1 MSRLHMRDRRI
12 DAFMSPKPPFVA
24 PDEDV
29 RNAARTMREHGVN
42 HLLVMDGDRLV
53 GVLDETELDL
63 LGRVGTRGSCKDAV
77 SVEPFVVDARA
88 TLESVVVAMRE
99 QRANA
104 AVVTSMG
111 SIVGVVTTTDLL
123 RALEGALGIATRV
136 RTPAEVRAR
145 IRAEHIRIH
154 SLLDDIERVATK
166 VETSSDE
173 DAGRLRAWIR
183 GLGDALHAHLALE
196 EEILVPLV
204 READGFGEA
213 RADEMLREHAEQRA
227 TIESILG
234 DLDSTTSKSILGV
247 GALELVKAI
256 RDDIREEEETF
267 LVTDLVKRAAV
278 GP

>member
-1 MSRLHMRDRRI
+1 MSRLVMRDRRI
-12 DAFMSPKPPFVA
+12 DAFMSPKPPTVP

-29 RNAARTMREHGVN
+29 RNAARIMREHGVN
-42 HLLVMDGDRLV
+42 HLLVLDGDRLV

-63 LGRVGTRGSCKDAV
+63 VGRVGVRGVCKDVV
-77 SVEPFVVDARA
+77 SVEPFVVDSRA

-99 QRANA
+99 QRASA
-104 AVVTSMG
+104 AVVIAHGT
-111 SIVGVVTTTDLL
+111 IVGVVTVTDLL
-123 RALEGALGIATRV
+123 RALEGALGVPTRV
-136 RTPAEVRAR
+136 RTPAEVRQR
-145 IRAEHIRIH
+145 IHAEHIRIH
-154 SLLDDIERVATK
+154 SLLDDIERVAK
-166 VETSSDE
+166 NVESSTDE

-227 TIESILG
+227 TIESILE
-234 DLDSTTSKSILGV
+234 DLDSTSSKAILGV

-256 RDDIREEEETF
+256 RDDIREEDETF
-267 LVTDLVKRAAV
+267 LRSDLVKRAANAH
-278 GP
+278 